1 MTAEIAIM
9 NKEAIALAADSA
21 VTMSTTGQRVAK
33 IFPSAN
39 KLFTL
44 SKFYPIGIMVY
55 GNAQLM
61 GVPWETI
68 IKIYRNKLGNNEFDT
83 LNDYSNDFIKFL
95 NTDKHLFSDSMQ
107 LNYFKNDVTGYFELI
122 KSKLKDE
129 LELKI
134 RERGQIDDEIAE
146 DVASKIIKDHYEIWS
161 TGKEIPCCPANFEE
175 ESLIK
180 YDSILDEVIK
190 NVFEK
195 YPLTHNHRDMLK
207 KIAIWVVTRFSEKIS
222 NSDNSGV
229 VIAGFGKK
237 DIFPILENYK
247 FERII
252 NNKLKY
258 IELGTFPVNDETG
271 ARIIPFAQ
279 SEMVSTFM
287 EGVDP
292 GYRSFKD
299 GYIFKIFGDYAEI
312 IINTLDKYSDLE
324 KEKLKTKLV
333 SSGEQLVNDLGK
345 ALADYRR
352 MYLFGPILNVVSGLP
367 RDELASM
374 AEALV
379 NLTSLKRRVTPENE
393 TVGGPID
400 VAIITKGDG
409 FIWIKR
415 KHYFKVEFNPQFRE
429 NYYRECRE

>member
-21 VTMSTTGQRVAK
+21 VTMSTAGQRAVK

-44 SKFYPIGIMVY
+44 SKFFPIGIMVY

-61 GVPWETI
+61 GIPWETI
-68 IKIYRNKLGNNEFDT
+68 IKLYRDKLGNSEFDT
-83 LNDYSNDFIKFL
+83 LNEYSKKFIDYFN
-95 NTDKHLFSDSMQ
+95 NNEHLFPESIQDSY
-107 LNYFKNDVTGYFELI
+107 LKNDITGYFELI

-129 LELKI
+129 LESKI
-134 RERGQIDDEIAE
+134 KEIGQIDDEIAKE
-146 DVASKIIKDHYEIWS
+146 IASKIIADHYEIWS
-161 TGKEIPCCPANFEE
+161 TGKEIPFCPSNFEE
-175 ESLIK
+175 DSRLK
-180 YDSILDEVIK
+180 YDSILDESIK
-190 NVFEK
+190 SVFENF
-195 YPLTHNHRDMLK
+195 PLTDEHKESLK
-207 KIAIWVVTRFSEKIS
+207 KIAILVVTRFSEKIS

-229 VIAGFGKK
+229 VIAGFGKN

-258 IELGTFPVNDETG
+258 IELGTFAINKDAG

-292 GYRSFKD
+292 GYKSFKD
-299 GYIFKIFGDYAEI
+299 GYIFKIFNDYAEI
-312 IINTLDKYSDLE
+312 IINTLDKYSESE
-324 KEKLKTKLV
+324 KGNLKTKLAN
-333 SSGEQLVNDLGK
+333 SGEQLVTDLNI
-345 ALADYRR
+345 ALSDYRR
-352 MYLFGPILNVVSGLP
+352 KYLFGPILNVVSGLP
-367 RDELASM
+367 REELASM

-415 KHYFKVEFNPQFRE
+415 KHYFRAELNPQFRE
-429 NYYRECRE
+429 NYYKECRK

>member
-21 VTMSTTGQRVAK
+21 VTMSTTGQRIAK

-44 SKFYPIGIMVY
+44 SKYYPVGIMVY

-68 IKIYRNKLGNNEFDT
+68 IKIYRDNLVNNEFDT
-83 LNDYSNDFIKFL
+83 LNEYSKNFIEYL
-95 NTDKHLFSDSMQ
+95 DNNGRLFPESIQ
-107 LNYFKNDVTGYFELI
+107 VAYLKNDVNGYFELI

-129 LELKI
+129 LDLKI
-134 RERGQIDDEIAE
+134 KESGQIDDEIAKG
-146 DVASKIIKDHYEIWS
+146 VASKVISDHYEIWS
-161 TGKEIPCCPANFEE
+161 TGKEIPCCPSNFEE
-175 ESLIK
+175 DSRLK
-180 YDSILDEVIK
+180 YDSILDEAIK

-195 YPLTHNHRDMLK
+195 FPLTNDHKDSLK
-207 KIAIWVVTRFSEKIS
+207 KIAIWVITRFSEKIS

-237 DIFPILENYK
+237 DIFPVLVNYK

-258 IELGTFPVNDETG
+258 TELGTFPINEDAG

-292 GYRSFKD
+292 GYKSFKD
-299 GYIFKIFGDYAEI
+299 GYIFKVFNDYAEI
-312 IINTLDKYSDLE
+312 IINSLDNYSDLE
-324 KEKLKTKLV
+324 KGKLKTKLA
-333 SSGEQLVNDLGK
+333 SSGEQLVTDLND
-345 ALADYRR
+345 ALAKYRR
-352 MYLFGPILNVVSGLP
+352 VHLFGPILNVVSGLP

-415 KHYFKVEFNPQFRE
+415 KHYFRAELNPQFRE
-429 NYYRECRE
+429 NYYKESR

>member
-1 MTAEIAIM
+1 
-9 NKEAIALAADSA
+9 
-21 VTMSTTGQRVAK
+21 
-33 IFPSAN
+33 
-39 KLFTL
+39 
-44 SKFYPIGIMVY
+44 
-55 GNAQLM
+55 M

-68 IKIYRNKLGNNEFDT
+68 IKIYRNNLSNKEFDT
-83 LNDYSNDFIKFL
+83 LNEYSKDFIEFL
-95 NTDKHLFSDSMQ
+95 NTNEHLFSESMQ
-107 LNYFKNDVTGYFELI
+107 VNYFKNDVNGYFELI

-129 LELKI
+129 LGLKI
-134 RERGQIDDEIAE
+134 EERGLIDDEIAKE
-146 DVASKIIKDHYEIWS
+146 VASKIINDHYEIWS
-161 TGKEIPCCPANFEE
+161 KGKEIPCCPSDFEE

-195 YPLTHNHRDMLK
+195 FPLTDDHRDLLK
-207 KIAIWVVTRFSEKIS
+207 KIAIWVVTRFSEKIA
-222 NSDNSGV
+222 NSDHSGV

-258 IELGTFPVNDETG
+258 IELGTFPVNDEAG

-292 GYRSFKD
+292 GYKNFKD
-299 GYIFKIFGDYAEI
+299 GYIFKIFDDYAEI

-324 KEKLKTKLV
+324 KGKLKTKLV
-333 SSGEQLVNDLGK
+333 SSGEQLVTDLND
-345 ALADYRR
+345 ALANYRR

-415 KHYFKVEFNPQFRE
+415 KHYFKAELNPQFRE
-429 NYYRECRE
+429 NYYMECRK